1 MTTPQF
7 RLVYAVS
14 RALGYDNAVLHAL
27 VKDWYGKTSLRQLR
41 EDEAR
46 RLINKLKGLAGQ
58 TPDQGYRVPTM
69 SVTDEGA
76 VGEKCSSAQ
85 AYMIRYLCRQLGVNL
100 TRLWGIIHTRF
111 GLEQNRDT
119 LDDLSHADAAK
130 LILQFKGEAAER
142 KMREEA
148 AERQGTLEGIGR
160 G

>member
-14 RALGYDNAVLHAL
+14 RALGYDNAVLHSL
-27 VKDWYGKTSLRQLR
+27 VHDWYGKTSLRQLR

-100 TRLWGIIHTRF
+100 IRLWAIIENRF
-111 GLEQNRDT
+111 GLTQEANT
-119 LDDLSHADAAK
+119 LDDLTSHDAAV
-130 LILQFKGEAAER
+130 LILQFKGELEHKRQVAS
-142 KMREEA
+142 A
-148 AERQGTLEGIGR
+148 AERQGALPV
-160 G
+160 